1 MRNPRTWAWLM
12 VVFAA
17 SYAGLA
23 IWRGWFLLT
32 SGNLTQTVFGLAIIT
47 IPLLGMWLIWRELD
61 FGFAMQRMGRDMAEH
76 GALPVE
82 SGRLHRDE
90 ATERVQVAQQAV
102 DTDPDDWRAWYL
114 LGIAQDQAHQ
124 RKLARAA
131 MREALARSPYAR

>member
-1 MRNPRTWAWLM
+1 M

-47 IPLLGMWLIWRELD
+47 IPLLGIWMIWRELD

-76 GALPVE
+76 SALPE
-82 SGRLHRDE
+82 ERGRLPRDE
-90 ATERVQVAQQAV
+90 AEALVDAAAQAV
-102 DTDPDDWRAWYL
+102 EADPDDWRAWYR
-114 LGIAQDQAHQ
+114 LGIAQDQAHR